1 MKEQYI
7 KDLKKSL
14 VEMAEIVKDSP
25 TFWKKMSKKF
35 GGEFTTY
42 GKQDYIQSLL
52 KVLSQPPRGISE
64 EDYIFAMTEVQK
76 WAGGYQVINSIV
88 KQASDYFQFLS
99 SLLSEDELKEVTESI
114 QQQKAPTNIDL
125 FKGPKLDVQEKTI
138 SKDEILDMFSEGKI
152 NKHQLENMLREFA
165 EKQGMKKEAG
175 SNDCG
180 GFQKPKGHLDTQMYP
195 ECENTPCDRDIV
207 KKEEKRRK
215 KNQRKKNAFNLKEYR
230 FATKEIKLR
239 ELYRQFL
246 EEGKS
251 KESAATELL
260 DILTDGEFVSVEE
273 PKRSELIQKVIEK
286 YSKTENKNIKK
297 EADIKEMYPK
307 NYEGIEAN
315 FLKPQTY
322 EYYINLD
329 ERGEFYADVRNSNG
343 KTIWETH
350 GFDVF
355 EDGWMKHKNDLDG
368 LKEYLVFLGI
378 MNKNQN
384 LKKGN

>member
-14 VEMAEIVKDSP
+14 VEMAEIVKDP
-25 TFWKKMSKKF
+25 LTFWKKMSKKF

-76 WAGGYQVINSIV
+76 WAGGYQAITTLV

-99 SLLSEDELKEVTESI
+99 LLLSKDELKEVTESI

>member
-14 VEMAEIVKDSP
+14 VEMSEIVKDPP

-42 GKQDYIQSLL
+42 GKQDYIQNLL
-52 KVLSQPPRGISE
+52 KVFSQPPRGISE
-64 EDYIFAMTEVQK
+64 EDYNFAMTEVQK
-76 WAGGYQVINSIV
+76 WAGGYQVITTLV
-88 KQASDYFQFLS
+88 KQASDYFSFLS

-175 SNDCG
+175 CNDCG

-195 ECENTPCDRDIV
+195 ECAGSRFDRDIV

-215 KNQRKKNAFNLKEYR
+215 KNQRKKKAFNLKEYR
-230 FATKEIKLR
+230 LATKEIKSS
-239 ELYRQFL
+239 ELYKQFL

-260 DILTDGEFVSVEE
+260 DILTDGAFVSVEE

-286 YSKTENKNIKK
+286 YSKTENKNLKK

-307 NYEGIEAN
+307 NHEGIDAN

-384 LKKGN
+384 IKKGN